1 MRNRF
6 LFIFI
11 LALLG
16 TKLVAQKTTPTDLL
30 KQDYP
35 VLAKE
40 FKDKLVKQNDTYV
53 FAIDFST
60 SMKVLEQDVKRNVEM
75 FINSLPNGDR
85 ITLIKEGKTEN
96 TDYIYLPNAVISDD
110 SKKAI
115 IESLLSTPFDENESD
130 GFKLTQKILEA
141 INQTGGNELIYIFV
155 FTDFEFYN
163 RQYGYD
169 KNKCD
174 WKSLQKQFFGISQG
188 KKIVKIGLELPAS
201 NLKANA
207 IFKSELDAIFNGVQ
221 YFRIIDGNS
230 LASWFNDTRA
240 NILRDRLNLIV
251 HKEIDSE
258 IEKTQFNLKPIK
270 DDAPTIWIENDDMK
284 LIQNYSLIEEADELT
299 NIKKPIFEN
308 PFSKTKSKN
317 AKVQLIYSDNY
328 NHAKGYNEIEKLL
341 QEPVAKEV
349 TIAIHQPEAYVSW
362 QVLLVLII
370 VLLALLTGLVWTYL
384 TPKKLSRI
392 RVYAEL
398 SGNVNQ
404 TMDAKTFTNIKQIII
419 GEPIKNTPATY
430 EIGNT
435 NKTIEVFV
443 KHNFPCK
450 LWVRPGVYIRA
461 ISGNGIQYTLTGRR
475 ERGALVQGTEKY
487 LSKVKNF
494 YGMNI
499 SFEENDISFNINLR

>member
-1 MRNRF
+1 M
-6 LFIFI
+6 
-11 LALLG
+11 
-16 TKLVAQKTTPTDLL
+16 
-30 KQDYP
+30 
-35 VLAKE
+35 E
-40 FKDKLVKQNDTYV
+40 LVK
-53 FAIDFST
+53 
-60 SMKVLEQDVKRNVEM
+60 E
-75 FINSLPNGDR
+75 
-85 ITLIKEGKTEN
+85 
-96 TDYIYLPNAVISDD
+96 
-110 SKKAI
+110 
-115 IESLLSTPFDENESD
+115 
-130 GFKLTQKILEA
+130 
-141 INQTGGNELIYIFV
+141 
-155 FTDFEFYN
+155 
-163 RQYGYD
+163 
-169 KNKCD
+169 
-174 WKSLQKQFFGISQG
+174 
-188 KKIVKIGLELPAS
+188 KIVKIGLELPAS

-370 VLLALLTGLVWTYL
+370 VL
-384 TPKKLSRI
+384 
-392 RVYAEL
+392 
-398 SGNVNQ
+398 
-404 TMDAKTFTNIKQIII
+404 
-419 GEPIKNTPATY
+419 
-430 EIGNT
+430 
-435 NKTIEVFV
+435 
-443 KHNFPCK
+443 
-450 LWVRPGVYIRA
+450 
-461 ISGNGIQYTLTGRR
+461 
-475 ERGALVQGTEKY
+475 
-487 LSKVKNF
+487 
-494 YGMNI
+494 
-499 SFEENDISFNINLR
+499 